1 MRGFFFPMSDICYY
15 NETEFS
21 ELLSKPKEEVK
32 SILIEQ
38 IKNGII
44 EYPLKD
50 ISETDM
56 ISSFKSLCD
65 YSPKSFEHSHDVF
78 SRYPYAYPLS
88 GDYIDEGSQFN
99 DCSNFFH
106 QEARWKCD
114 SINAPSPYRT
124 WYTEKFLDTLLN
136 CIWTLKFKELWKSD
150 FRSMI
155 SLRKYIASQFK
166 PNVAKSIYS
175 HFNSKRVLDFSSGW
189 GDRLAGFCATTDTEF
204 YFGIDPNHAV
214 QEGYKKQ
221 IDAYNVNKSFELVE
235 SPAEDVDIPENEF
248 DTVYT
253 SPPYF
258 NVERYT
264 QDGNQSW
271 KKYKKLDKWLNE
283 FLFVVLEKAWNGLKK
298 DGHMI
303 INISDV
309 YSGHQVNKICDPMN
323 DFIKELGGTYINGM
337 GMKMAKR
344 PNSKSH
350 KDGVFVEPVWIWR
363 K

>member
-1 MRGFFFPMSDICYY
+1 MSDICYY
-15 NETEFS
+15 NELDFTN
-21 ELLSKPKEEVK
+21 LLSKNKEEVK
-32 SILIEQ
+32 SIIIEQ
-38 IKNGII
+38 IHKGII
-44 EYPLKD
+44 EYPIKD
-50 ISETDM
+50 ISENDM
-56 ISSFKSLCD
+56 LSAFNSLCS
-65 YSPKSFEHSHDVF
+65 YIPKPFECSDNVF
-78 SRYPYAYPLS
+78 SRYPYKWILS
-88 GDYIDEGSQFN
+88 GTYIDEGGQFN
-99 DCSNFFH
+99 DCSNYFH

-124 WYTEKFLDTLLN
+124 WNTDKFLDSLLN
-136 CIWTLKFKELWKSD
+136 CIWTLKFKSLWKSD

-166 PNVAKSIYS
+166 PTVAKSIYTN
-175 HFNSKRVLDFSSGW
+175 FNSKRVLDFSSGW
-189 GDRLAGFCATTDTEF
+189 GDRLAGFCATKETDL
-204 YFGIDPNHAV
+204 YFGIDPNHEV
-214 QEGYKKQ
+214 QVNYLKQ
-221 IDAYNVNKSFELVE
+221 VEAYNTSKICEFIEA
-235 SPAEDVDIPENEF
+235 PAETVDIPVNEF
-248 DTVYT
+248 DTVFT

-264 QDGNQSW
+264 QDSNQSW
-271 KKYKKLDKWLNE
+271 KKYKKLDVWLNE
-283 FLFVVLEKAWNGLKK
+283 FLFVVLEKAWKGLKK

-309 YSGHQVNKICDPMN
+309 YSGHRVNKICDPMN
-323 DFIKELGGTYINGM
+323 DFIKKLGGTYVNGM

>member
-1 MRGFFFPMSDICYY
+1 MSDICYY
-15 NETEFS
+15 NELDFAK
-21 ELLSKPKEEVK
+21 LLSKPKEEVK

-38 IKNGII
+38 INNGTI

-50 ISETDM
+50 ITEEDM
-56 ISSFKSLCD
+56 FRAFQNLCS
-65 YSPKSFEHSHDVF
+65 YVPNSIQHSNDVF
-78 SRYPYAYPLS
+78 SRYSYEYPLS
-88 GDYIDEGSQFN
+88 GDYIDEGGQFN
-99 DCSNFFH
+99 DCSNYFH
-106 QEARWKCD
+106 QDARWKCD

-124 WYTEKFLDTLLN
+124 WHTEKFLDTLLN
-136 CIWTLKFKELWKSD
+136 CIWTLKYKELWKSD

-166 PNVAKSIYS
+166 PNVAKSIYTN
-175 HFNSKRVLDFSSGW
+175 FNSKRVLDFSSGW
-189 GDRLAGFCATTDTEF
+189 GDRLAGFCACPDTDF
-204 YFGIDPNHAV
+204 YYGIDPNHAV
-214 QEGYKKQ
+214 QVNYQKQ
-221 IDAYNVNKSFELVE
+221 VEAYNTSKICEFIEA
-235 SPAEDVDIPENEF
+235 PAEDVDIPVNEF
-248 DTVYT
+248 DTVFT

-271 KKYKKLDKWLNE
+271 KKFKKLDTWLNE

-323 DFIKELGGTYINGM
+323 DFIKKLGGTFVNGM

>member
-1 MRGFFFPMSDICYY
+1 MSDICYY
-15 NETEFS
+15 NETQFS
-21 ELLSKPKEEVK
+21 ELLKLPKEDVK
-32 SILIEQ
+32 KTIIEN
-38 IKNGII
+38 IRSGII

-50 ISETDM
+50 ITYEDM
-56 ISSFKSLCD
+56 MSSFISLCNYATKAFKTSD
-65 YSPKSFEHSHDVF
+65 EVF
-78 SRYPYAYPLS
+78 TRYPYKCVLS
-88 GDYIDEGSQFN
+88 GTYIDENGQFN
-99 DCSNFFH
+99 DCSNYFH

-114 SINAPSPYRT
+114 SINSPSPYRT
-124 WYTEKFLDTLLN
+124 WNTDKFLDTLLN
-136 CIWTLKFKELWKSD
+136 CIWTLKLKSLSKSD

-166 PNVAKSIYS
+166 PNVAKSIYTNFS
-175 HFNSKRVLDFSSGW
+175 SKRVLDFSSGW
-189 GDRLAGFCATTDTEF
+189 GDRLAGFCATKDTEL

-221 IDAYNVNKSFELVE
+221 VDAYNVNKTFEFVE
-235 SPAEDVDIPENEF
+235 SPAEDVEIPINEF
-248 DTVYT
+248 DTVFT

-264 QDGNQSW
+264 QEGNQSW
-271 KKYKKLDKWLNE
+271 KKYKKLDSWLEE

-309 YSGHQVNKICDPMN
+309 YSGHKVNKICDPMN
-323 DFIKELGGTYINGM
+323 DFIEKLGGTFVNGM

-350 KDGVFVEPVWIWR
+350 ADGVFVEPVWVW
-363 K
+363 KK

>member
-1 MRGFFFPMSDICYY
+1 MSDICYY
-15 NETEFS
+15 NTDDFAK
-21 ELLSKPKEEVK
+21 LLTKPKEEVK
-32 SILIEQ
+32 RILIEQ
-38 IKNGII
+38 IQNGSI
-44 EYPLKD
+44 EYPIKD
-50 ISETDM
+50 ITEKEM
-56 ISSFKSLCD
+56 ITTFHALCAYIPND
-65 YSPKSFEHSHDVF
+65 FEQSDKVF
-78 SRYPYAYPLS
+78 TRYPYSYPLS
-88 GDYIDEGSQFN
+88 GTYIDESGQFN
-99 DCSNFFH
+99 DCSNYFH

-136 CIWTLKFKELWKSD
+136 CIWTLKYKELWKSD

-166 PNVAKSIYS
+166 PNVAKSIYAN
-175 HFNSKRVLDFSSGW
+175 FNSKRVLDFSSGW
-189 GDRLAGFCATTDTEF
+189 GDRLAGFCATPHTEL

-221 IDAYNVNKSFELVE
+221 IDAYNVDKTFEFVE
-235 SPAEDVDIPENEF
+235 SPAEDVEIPINEF
-248 DTVYT
+248 DTVFT

-264 QDGNQSW
+264 QEGNQSW
-271 KKYKKLDKWLNE
+271 KKYKKLDSWLEE
-283 FLFVVLEKAWNGLKK
+283 FLFVVLEKAWYGLKK

-309 YSGHQVNKICDPMN
+309 YSGHRVNKICDPMN
-323 DFIKELGGTYINGM
+323 DFIKKLGGTFVNGM

-350 KDGVFVEPVWIWR
+350 ADGIFVEPVWVWR